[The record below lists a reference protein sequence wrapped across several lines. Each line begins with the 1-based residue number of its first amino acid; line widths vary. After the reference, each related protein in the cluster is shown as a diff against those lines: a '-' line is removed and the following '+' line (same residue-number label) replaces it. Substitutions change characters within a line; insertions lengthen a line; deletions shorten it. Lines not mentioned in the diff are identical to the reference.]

1 VDIGCSLERLGF
13 GLFMSAD
20 AKLRRTAMIVAG
32 IGLLDALYLSYVKI
46 INSQVYCGTSEQC
59 DIVNNSS
66 YSEIGGIPIAYLGLG
81 AYLVILALLLLER
94 RSPFW
99 KENSPLA
106 LFGISLAG
114 VIYSAY
120 LTYIEIAVLH
130 AICPYCVV
138 SAIAMLFLFII
149 AIFRLVQ
156 VQTGT
161 KPIPSR
167 GG

>member
-1 VDIGCSLERLGF
+1 
-13 GLFMSAD
+13 MSTD
-20 AKLRRTAMIVAG
+20 SKLHRSTLIVAG
-32 IGLLDALYLSYVKI
+32 IGLLDSLYLSWVKI
-46 INSQVYCGTSEQC
+46 VNSLVYCGTSGQC
-59 DIVNNSS
+59 ETVNSS
-66 YSEIGGIPIAYLGLG
+66 RYSEIGGIPIAYLGLG
-81 AYLVILALLLLER
+81 AYLAILALLVLEM

-99 KENSPLA
+99 KENSPLVV
-106 LFGISLAG
+106 FGISLVG

-138 SAIAMLFLFII
+138 SAIAMSLLFII
-149 AIFRLVQ
+149 AIIRLVQ

>member
-1 VDIGCSLERLGF
+1 
-13 GLFMSAD
+13 MSAD
-20 AKLRRTAMIVAG
+20 TKLHRTALVVAG
-32 IGLLDALYLSYVKI
+32 IGLLDSLYLSWVKI
-46 INSQVYCGTSEQC
+46 VNSQVFCGTSGQC
-59 DIVNNSS
+59 ETVNNSP
-66 YSEIGGIPIAYLGLG
+66 YSEIGGVPIAYLGLG
-81 AYLVILALLLLER
+81 AYLVILGLLFLEM

-99 KENSPLA
+99 KETSPIA
-106 LFGISLAG
+106 HFGISLVG

-138 SAIAMLFLFII
+138 SAIAMLLLFII
-149 AIFRLVQ
+149 AIIRLLQ
-156 VQTGT
+156 VQTGS

>member
-1 VDIGCSLERLGF
+1 
-13 GLFMSAD
+13 MSTD
-20 AKLRRTAMIVAG
+20 SKLRRSALIVAG
-32 IGLLDALYLSYVKI
+32 IGILDSLYLSYVKI
-46 INSQVYCGTSEQC
+46 ANSQVYCGTSGQC
-59 DIVNNSS
+59 ETVSNSR
-66 YSEIGGIPIAYLGLG
+66 YSEISGIPIAYLGLG
-81 AYLVILALLLLER
+81 AYLVILALLILES

-106 LFGISLAG
+106 LFGITLVG

-138 SAIAMLFLFII
+138 SAIVMTLLFII
-149 AIFRLVQ
+149 AIIRLVQ

-161 KPIPSR
+161 KPIPRR

>member
-1 VDIGCSLERLGF
+1 
-13 GLFMSAD
+13 MTAD
-20 AKLRRTAMIVAG
+20 AKLHRIALIFAG
-32 IGLLDALYLSYVKI
+32 IGLLDSLYLSWVKI
-46 INSQVYCGTSEQC
+46 VNSQVFCGTSGQC
-59 DIVNNSS
+59 ETVNNSP
-66 YSEIGGIPIAYLGLG
+66 YSEISGIPIAYLGLG
-81 AYLVILALLLLER
+81 AYLVILVLLFIET

-106 LFGISLAG
+106 LFGISLVG

-138 SAIAMLFLFII
+138 SALAMLSLFIV
-149 AIFRLVQ
+149 AIFRLLQ
-156 VQTGT
+156 VQTGS
-161 KPIPSR
+161 KPIPRR

>member
-1 VDIGCSLERLGF
+1 MSVDS
-13 GLFMSAD
+13 
-20 AKLRRTAMIVAG
+20 KLYQIALIVAG
-32 IGLLDALYLSYVKI
+32 IGFLDSLYLSWVKI
-46 INSQVYCGTSEQC
+46 VNSQVYCGKSGQC
-59 DIVNNSS
+59 ETVNNSP

-81 AYLVILALLLLER
+81 AYLVILALLYIEM

-99 KENSPLA
+99 QENFPLA
-106 LFGISLAG
+106 LFGISLVG

-138 SAIAMLFLFII
+138 SAIAMVLLFII
-149 AIFRLVQ
+149 AIIRLVR
-156 VQTGT
+156 VQTGS
-161 KPIPSR
+161 KPIPRR

>member
-1 VDIGCSLERLGF
+1 MSTGSKLHWSSL
-13 GLFMSAD
+13 
-20 AKLRRTAMIVAG
+20 IIAG
-32 IGLLDALYLSYVKI
+32 IGLLDSLYLSYVKI
-46 INSQVYCGTSEQC
+46 INSQVYCGTSGQC
-59 DIVNNSS
+59 ETVNSS
-66 YSEIGGIPIAYLGLG
+66 RYSEISGIPIAYLGLI
-81 AYLVILALLLLER
+81 AYLIILVLLFLET

-106 LFGISLAG
+106 VFGISLVG

-138 SAIAMLFLFII
+138 SAIAMFLIFII
-149 AIFRLVQ
+149 AIIRLVQ

-161 KPIPSR
+161 KPMPSR

>member
-1 VDIGCSLERLGF
+1 MSTGSKLHWSSL
-13 GLFMSAD
+13 
-20 AKLRRTAMIVAG
+20 IIAG
-32 IGLLDALYLSYVKI
+32 IGLLDSLYLSYVKI
-46 INSQVYCGTSEQC
+46 INSQVYCGTSGQC
-59 DIVNNSS
+59 ETVNSS
-66 YSEIGGIPIAYLGLG
+66 RYSEISGIPIAYLGLG
-81 AYLVILALLLLER
+81 AYLIILALLFLET

-106 LFGISLAG
+106 VFGISLVG

-138 SAIAMLFLFII
+138 SAIAMFLIFII
-149 AIFRLVQ
+149 AIIRLVQ

-161 KPIPSR
+161 KPMPSR